1 MRLSQRSEPMSNELI
16 QHFRPSF
23 IVLVLANLVPLAGVL
38 LLDWQVF
45 DILILYW
52 AENVIIGVVN
62 VLRMAV
68 TGARDKWFLMPF
80 FTLHY
85 GIFCFG
91 HLMAIIGIFDP
102 PGGSDAVWQ
111 LFFGMTAAEAVRSPL
126 WIAISAIAI
135 SHLFSF
141 FGNFIAG
148 GEYRRTSAGTLM
160 GRPYGR
166 IVVLHVAVLFGA
178 ALVQWLGSPV
188 VMLLVLIAAKTVL
201 DLKLHASE
209 REIFSMPVAAAGTAT
224 QER

>member
-1 MRLSQRSEPMSNELI
+1 MSSELPPV
-16 QHFRPSF
+16 FRPSS
-23 IVLVLANLVPLAGVL
+23 IVLVLANLVPLAGVF
-38 LLDWQVF
+38 LLDWQVL

-52 AENVIIGVVN
+52 AENVIIGILN

-80 FTLHY
+80 FAVHY

-111 LFFGMTAAEAVRSPL
+111 LFFGTAATEVVHSPL
-126 WIAISAIAI
+126 WIAVGAIAI

-148 GEYRRTSAGTLM
+148 GEYRRTSPSALM

-178 ALVQWLGSPV
+178 ALIQWLGNPV

-209 REIFSMPVAAAGTAT
+209 REIFSRPAAAAGTAT
-224 QER
+224 PAR

>member
-1 MRLSQRSEPMSNELI
+1 MRLSQRSDPMSNELI
-16 QHFRPSF
+16 QHFRPSS

-80 FTLHY
+80 FAIHY

-91 HLMAIIGIFDP
+91 HLMAILGVFDP

-111 LFFGMTAAEAVRSPL
+111 LFFGMTPAEVVRSPL
-126 WIAISAIAI
+126 WIAMSAIAI

-209 REIFSMPVAAAGTAT
+209 REIFSMPAAAAGTAT